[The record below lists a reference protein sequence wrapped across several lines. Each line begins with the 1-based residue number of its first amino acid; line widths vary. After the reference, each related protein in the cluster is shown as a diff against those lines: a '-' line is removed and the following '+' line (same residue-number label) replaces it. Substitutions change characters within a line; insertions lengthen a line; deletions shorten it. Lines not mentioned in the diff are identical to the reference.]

1 MRSNHRTTATWVAL
15 AVVSALL
22 AAMFELVKLPAALML
37 GPMVGGIIFGT
48 RGTGMK
54 VPKLLTL
61 GAQSVI
67 GALIAKGVSP
77 DILTTFAHD
86 WPIALAALL
95 SNVIAGNILGMAM
108 MKLGTLPGTTAIWG
122 CSPGGAFAMMIMAEA
137 YGDDPRLVA
146 FMQYTRVVAVAIVAS
161 IVARIWLGNAAQPHA
176 TVWFPEI
183 HPVPF
188 LETLALAFGGAALGT
203 IFKVPAGGIL
213 VPFIGGSAL
222 RAFGL
227 IEVELPPWFLAVSFF
242 LAAWSVGL
250 SFTRPILMHALRA
263 LPQIVVSMLLLIA
276 FSGGIGVLLARATG
290 TDMLSAYLATSPG
303 GLDSVAIIAAQT
315 SVDVSLVMTLQVMRL
330 FVAMIFGPM
339 TAKAAIRIVGG
350 QQKPAQKTA
359 ARDPIEVEEVEGE
372 T

>member
-1 MRSNHRTTATWVAL
+1 
-15 AVVSALL
+15 
-22 AAMFELVKLPAALML
+22 MFDLVKLPAALML

-48 RGTGMK
+48 RGTGLK
-54 VPKLLTL
+54 VPRLLTL

-67 GALIAKGVSP
+67 GALIARGVSP
-77 DILTTFAHD
+77 EIVTTFVHD

-146 FMQYTRVVAVAIVAS
+146 FMQYTRVVAVAVVAS

-176 TVWFPEI
+176 VVWFPAI
-183 HPVPF
+183 NWIPF
-188 LETLALAFGGAALGT
+188 LETLALSFGGAALGT
-203 IFKVPAGGIL
+203 ICRIPAGAIL
-213 VPFIGGSAL
+213 VPFIGGSIL
-222 RAFGL
+222 RALGL
-227 IEVELPPWFLAVSFF
+227 IEIALPPWFLAISFF
-242 LAAWSVGL
+242 FAAWSVGL

-263 LPQIVVSMLLLIA
+263 MPQIVVSMLLLIA

-290 TDMLSAYLATSPG
+290 TDLLSAYLATSPG

-315 SVDVSLVMTLQVMRL
+315 NVDVSLVMTLQTMRL
-330 FVAMIFGPM
+330 FVAIVFGPI
-339 TAKAAIRIVGG
+339 TAKTAIRIVGG
-350 QQKPAQKTA
+350 HPRPPEKTNA
-359 ARDPIEVEEVEGE
+359 PDPDDAEEIEGE